1 MPGPGGRAR
10 RPECPHLGPGA
21 ASRAGMEATMTR
33 RCRTDPQLG
42 LEVGFEPRRGGREV
56 LADAYRRL
64 LPPTSRPVCPARGA
78 RTREEAGDARASDGP
93 GAGAAGGPDPGG
105 DLRQGVLRP
114 AG

>member
-1 MPGPGGRAR
+1 
-10 RPECPHLGPGA
+10 
-21 ASRAGMEATMTR
+21 MTR
-33 RCRTDPQLG
+33 RCRTDPRLS
-42 LEVGFEPRRGGREV
+42 LEVGFEPRRGGREA

-64 LPPTSRPVCPARGA
+64 LPTPSRPVRPAPGA
-78 RTREEAGDARASDGP
+78 RTRGEASDAEPRDGS